1 MERAPIVRIRLT
13 RNYSTYSVGTVIDI
27 EPPALAER
35 LVADGVAVV
44 ESQRALFVEQAT
56 AEPAAEQAALT
67 PRRGRPPRAISQP
80 EHDG

>member
-1 MERAPIVRIRLT
+1 MERTPIVKIRLT

-27 EPPALAER
+27 EPAALADR
-35 LVADGVAVV
+35 LVADGVAVA
-44 ESQRALFVEQAT
+44 ENQRDLFVERAT
-56 AEPAAEQAALT
+56 AEPAVEQAAMK